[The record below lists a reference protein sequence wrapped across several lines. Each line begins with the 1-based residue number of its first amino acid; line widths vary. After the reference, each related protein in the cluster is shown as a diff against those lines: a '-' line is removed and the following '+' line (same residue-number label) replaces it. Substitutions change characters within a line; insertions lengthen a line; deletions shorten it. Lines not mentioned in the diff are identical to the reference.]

1 VNWPGAKTRAEG
13 AEMRKTG
20 AGWPQSKQRRGLA
33 LGEPDGTKCGKSA
46 EGLRKLSTL
55 SEPSQSAAPVSI
67 PCAEPGPPK
76 PAKQRRCV
84 PTVADRTPGDDL
96 APALVPVHTPKN
108 AARSFTRAAPRAA
121 GCAAAP
127 MTPHEAA
134 VIAAAMAILD
144 ARLRATGL
152 ALHSLGDLKSLLRL
166 HLAERDREVFAV
178 MFFDAHHRLIAFEVL
193 FEGTLTQTTVYPRE
207 LVRRALEHNAAA
219 VVLSHNHPSGDAEPS
234 RADEFLTQTIKTAL
248 ALVDVCVLDHVIV
261 AGADSVSLYE
271 LGML

>member
-1 VNWPGAKTRAEG
+1 
-13 AEMRKTG
+13 
-20 AGWPQSKQRRGLA
+20 
-33 LGEPDGTKCGKSA
+33 
-46 EGLRKLSTL
+46 
-55 SEPSQSAAPVSI
+55 
-67 PCAEPGPPK
+67 
-76 PAKQRRCV
+76 
-84 PTVADRTPGDDL
+84 
-96 APALVPVHTPKN
+96 
-108 AARSFTRAAPRAA
+108 
-121 GCAAAP
+121 